1 MAERNLDFDRVV
13 DRRNT
18 RCLKFDFAVKRGY
31 PEDVLPLWVADMDFR
46 TSSYVEDALAEL
58 TRHNIYG
65 YTNTQCGDGF
75 FEAVSGWM
83 KRHHRWNVDPSWHV
97 KTPGVCFA
105 IAAAIRAFTRPDD
118 AVIIQQPVYYPFERL
133 IRLNGRKVITSDLVQ
148 EADGRYRMDPDDFE
162 QKIIQNNVKLFIL
175 CSPHNPVGRVWT
187 AEELRKIGRI
197 CGKHHATVFSDE
209 IHFDFTWEGE
219 HHVFQE
225 VEEEFRDFTVTA
237 TSPSKTFNLA
247 GLQQSNIFIPNPQ
260 LRCLFR
266 REVDRTGYD
275 EPTSFGIAAAQ
286 AAYENGDEWYTA
298 MKAYVDYVF
307 RDVQGNVFAQ
317 GTSLWV
323 MIDIHTR
330 KPVPC
335 SEVERFMAQ
344 YDPQNR
350 VSHPRYH
357 FFNEGKFG
365 DTAKTE
371 HRVTR
376 LETDFNGHMNNRDY
390 LRLALSVI
398 DPAASAGRTIRE
410 IHLKFLQECVAGEML
425 DCLCDVGEGGEITI
439 RIAKPDGTPACLVS
453 TVWR

>member
-162 QKIIQNNVKLFIL
+162 QKIIRNNVKLFIL

-197 CGKHHATVFSDE
+197 CGKHHVTVFSDE

-298 MKAYVDYVF
+298 MKAYVADNL
-307 RDVQGNVFAQ
+307 DFACRFTREHLP
-317 GTSLWV
+317 GVTL
-323 MIDIHTR
+323 R
-330 KPVPC
+330 KPEGTYLAWLDFRSFGLRPAELEEIIVQRAKLWLDSGSIFGKAGEGFQRINAAC
-335 SEVERFMAQ
+335 
-344 YDPQNR
+344 
-350 VSHPRYH
+350 PRSTLL
-357 FFNEGKFG
+357 E
-365 DTAKTE
+365 ALE
-371 HRVTR
+371 R
-376 LETDFNGHMNNRDY
+376 LEHAIN
-390 LRLALSVI
+390 L
-398 DPAASAGRTIRE
+398 
-410 IHLKFLQECVAGEML
+410 
-425 DCLCDVGEGGEITI
+425 
-439 RIAKPDGTPACLVS
+439 
-453 TVWR
+453 

>member
-298 MKAYVDYVF
+298 MKAYVADNL
-307 RDVQGNVFAQ
+307 DFACRFTREHLP
-317 GTSLWV
+317 GVTL
-323 MIDIHTR
+323 R
-330 KPVPC
+330 KPEGTYLAWLDFRSFGLRPAELEEIIVQRAKLWLDSGSIFGKAGEGFQRINAAC
-335 SEVERFMAQ
+335 
-344 YDPQNR
+344 
-350 VSHPRYH
+350 PRSTLL
-357 FFNEGKFG
+357 E
-365 DTAKTE
+365 ALE
-371 HRVTR
+371 R
-376 LETDFNGHMNNRDY
+376 LEHAIN
-390 LRLALSVI
+390 L
-398 DPAASAGRTIRE
+398 
-410 IHLKFLQECVAGEML
+410 
-425 DCLCDVGEGGEITI
+425 
-439 RIAKPDGTPACLVS
+439 
-453 TVWR
+453 

>member
-1 MAERNLDFDRVV
+1 MAERNLNFDRAV

-65 YTNTQCGDGF
+65 YTNTQAGDGF

-83 KRHHRWNVDPSWHV
+83 KRHHHWHVDPTWHV

-133 IRLNGRKVITSDLVQ
+133 IRINGRKAVSSDLVQ
-148 EADGRYRMDPDDFE
+148 GPDGRYTMDLDDFE
-162 QKIIQNNVKLFIL
+162 QKIIRNNVKLFIL

-197 CGKHHATVFSDE
+197 CGKHHVTVFSDE
-209 IHFDFTWEGE
+209 IHFDFAWEGE

-225 VEEEFRDFTVTA
+225 VEEAFRDFTVTA

-298 MKAYVDYVF
+298 MKAYGADNL
-307 RDVQGNVFAQ
+307 DFACRFTREHLP
-317 GTSLWV
+317 GVTL
-323 MIDIHTR
+323 R
-330 KPVPC
+330 KPEGTYLAWLDFRSFGLRPAELEEIIVQRARLWLDSGSIFGKAGEGFQRINAAC
-335 SEVERFMAQ
+335 
-344 YDPQNR
+344 
-350 VSHPRYH
+350 PRSTLL
-357 FFNEGKFG
+357 E
-365 DTAKTE
+365 ALE
-371 HRVTR
+371 R
-376 LETDFNGHMNNRDY
+376 LEHAIN
-390 LRLALSVI
+390 L
-398 DPAASAGRTIRE
+398 
-410 IHLKFLQECVAGEML
+410 
-425 DCLCDVGEGGEITI
+425 
-439 RIAKPDGTPACLVS
+439 
-453 TVWR
+453 

>member
-1 MAERNLDFDRVV
+1 MAERNLDFDRAVN
-13 DRRNT
+13 RRNT

-65 YTNTQCGDGF
+65 YTNTQAGDGF

-197 CGKHHATVFSDE
+197 CGKHHVTVFSDE
-209 IHFDFTWEGE
+209 IHFDFAWEGE

-298 MKAYVDYVF
+298 MKAYVADNL
-307 RDVQGNVFAQ
+307 DFACRFTREHLP
-317 GTSLWV
+317 GVTL
-323 MIDIHTR
+323 R
-330 KPVPC
+330 KPEGTYLAWLDFRSFGLRPAELEEIIVQRAKLWLDSGSIFGKAGEGFQRINAAC
-335 SEVERFMAQ
+335 
-344 YDPQNR
+344 
-350 VSHPRYH
+350 PRSTLL
-357 FFNEGKFG
+357 E
-365 DTAKTE
+365 ALE
-371 HRVTR
+371 R
-376 LETDFNGHMNNRDY
+376 LEHAIN
-390 LRLALSVI
+390 L
-398 DPAASAGRTIRE
+398 
-410 IHLKFLQECVAGEML
+410 
-425 DCLCDVGEGGEITI
+425 
-439 RIAKPDGTPACLVS
+439 
-453 TVWR
+453 

>member
-65 YTNTQCGDGF
+65 YTNTQAGDGF

-133 IRLNGRKVITSDLVQ
+133 IRINGRKVVSSDLVQ
-148 EADGRYRMDPDDFE
+148 GPDGRYTMDPDDFE

-197 CGKHHATVFSDE
+197 CGKHHVTVFSDE

-298 MKAYVDYVF
+298 MKAYVADNL
-307 RDVQGNVFAQ
+307 DFACRFTREHLP
-317 GTSLWV
+317 GVTL
-323 MIDIHTR
+323 R
-330 KPVPC
+330 KPEGTYLAWLDFRSFGLRP
-335 SEVERFMAQ
+335 SELEEIIVQRAKLWLDSGSIF
-344 YDPQNR
+344 
-350 VSHPRYH
+350 
-357 FFNEGKFG
+357 GK
-365 DTAKTE
+365 
-371 HRVTR
+371 
-376 LETDFNGHMNNRDY
+376 
-390 LRLALSVI
+390 
-398 DPAASAGRTIRE
+398 
-410 IHLKFLQECVAGEML
+410 AGE
-425 DCLCDVGEGGEITI
+425 GFQ
-439 RIAKPDGTPACLVS
+439 RINAACPRS
-453 TVWR
+453 TLLEALERQEHAINL

>member
-1 MAERNLDFDRVV
+1 MAERNLDFDRAVN
-13 DRRNT
+13 RRNT

-65 YTNTQCGDGF
+65 YTNTQAGDGF

-83 KRHHRWNVDPSWHV
+83 KRHHHWHVDPTWHV
-97 KTPGVCFA
+97 KTPGVCCA

-197 CGKHHATVFSDE
+197 CGKHHVTVFSDE
-209 IHFDFTWEGE
+209 IHFDFAWEGE

-298 MKAYVDYVF
+298 MKAYVADNL
-307 RDVQGNVFAQ
+307 DFACRFTREHLP
-317 GTSLWV
+317 GVTL
-323 MIDIHTR
+323 R
-330 KPVPC
+330 KPEGTYLAWLDFRSFGLRPAELEEIIVQRAKLWLDSGSIFGKAGEGFQRINAAC
-335 SEVERFMAQ
+335 
-344 YDPQNR
+344 
-350 VSHPRYH
+350 PRSTLLDAL
-357 FFNEGKFG
+357 E
-365 DTAKTE
+365 
-371 HRVTR
+371 R
-376 LETDFNGHMNNRDY
+376 LEHAIN
-390 LRLALSVI
+390 L
-398 DPAASAGRTIRE
+398 
-410 IHLKFLQECVAGEML
+410 
-425 DCLCDVGEGGEITI
+425 
-439 RIAKPDGTPACLVS
+439 
-453 TVWR
+453 